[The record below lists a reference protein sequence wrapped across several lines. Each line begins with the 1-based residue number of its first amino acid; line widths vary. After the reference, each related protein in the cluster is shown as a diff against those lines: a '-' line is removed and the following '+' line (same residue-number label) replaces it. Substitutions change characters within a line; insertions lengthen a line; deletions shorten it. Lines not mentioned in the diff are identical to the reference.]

1 MSEYS
6 ILGFAFL
13 VLSPISIYQIHHTQ
27 VVLHYGR
34 KLASQDFLASNP
46 RGFQDALT
54 DPSGNKWFFIVQGS
68 LLAIMI
74 GYFYFGNWKVGLAA
88 IGIWFLLAL
97 ILRRILPPEH
107 SPKWATKIFASLCRR
122 EADYK
127 RDGDELRYEAMKSLR
142 EDFQERFV
150 DNILQNNEDIR

>member
-1 MSEYS
+1 M
-6 ILGFAFL
+6 
-13 VLSPISIYQIHHTQ
+13 HHTQ
-27 VVLHYGR
+27 AVLHYGR

-68 LLAIMI
+68 LLVIMV
-74 GYFYFGNWKVGLAA
+74 GYFYFGNWKIGLTA
-88 IGIWFLLAL
+88 IGSWILLGL
-97 ILRRILPPEH
+97 ILRRILPPED
-107 SPKWATKIFASLCRR
+107 SPKWAPKIFASLCRR

-142 EDFQERFV
+142 EDFQNRFA
-150 DNILQNNEDIR
+150 DNILQRHDGIR